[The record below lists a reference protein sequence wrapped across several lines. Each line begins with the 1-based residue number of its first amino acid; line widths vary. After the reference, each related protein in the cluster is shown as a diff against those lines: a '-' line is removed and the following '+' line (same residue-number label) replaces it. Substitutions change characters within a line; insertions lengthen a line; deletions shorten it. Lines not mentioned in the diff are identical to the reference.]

1 MQLMIVDDE
10 ETIREVIGES
20 VGDLFDEV
28 IYASDGLEAY
38 EKISENRPDV
48 VISDFNMPRMDGLE
62 LLKLLGERNV
72 NVPVIWLTG
81 RGTQQIRKQAWAFG
95 VYDYFEK
102 PFKVDEIRE
111 CLVGVREL
119 DRDARLY
126 ELCRSAMHVNFD
138 QISLLLEKPTVKAFY
153 ERCLSEGISATSKIQ
168 QMIEHELGRESE

>member
-1 MQLMIVDDE
+1 MQLMIIDDE
-10 ETIREVIGES
+10 EFIREVIGES

-28 IYASDGLEAY
+28 VYASDGLEAY

-81 RGTQQIRKQAWAFG
+81 RGTQEIKKQAWTFG

-102 PFKVDEIRE
+102 PFKVEEIRE
-111 CLVGVREL
+111 CLVDVMAL
-119 DRDARLY
+119 DRETRLY

-138 QISLLLEKPTVKAFY
+138 RISLLLAKPTVKAFY

-168 QMIEHELGRESE
+168 QLIENELGRESE